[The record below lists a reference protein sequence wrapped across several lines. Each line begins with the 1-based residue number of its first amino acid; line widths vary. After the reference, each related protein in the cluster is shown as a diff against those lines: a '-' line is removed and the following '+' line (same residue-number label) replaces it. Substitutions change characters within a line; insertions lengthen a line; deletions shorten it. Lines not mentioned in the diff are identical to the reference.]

1 MEDLLASRAIDQMPV
16 ELMENLLVEELVA
29 SREALAP
36 FLKAAPARAKWM
48 LLRQM
53 LSSAM
58 CLQAHA
64 RTACV
69 GRNIGAV
76 IRHRASLKLAAAGAM
91 AAEAYLQSSAARNG
105 EPASDVVQQNPA
117 SDPASKA
124 NAGIPNAA
132 QPANVAISVSD
143 LHQKQTIS
151 GPPAASSTLR
161 VAGGS
166 RSPGLS
172 GAAVFRRHAVASS
185 QSPRKLPAANS
196 AYDMPSG
203 NRHRSRFAVESSP
216 LGRAAPAVS
225 VRQQQASPTAVMMQ
239 RARAARSN
247 MPVYS
252 PPPLSP
258 PTAESNILMTTA
270 AASFVSSDVA
280 LAESPNLAHNSQQPS
295 PSVIWVGAAGV
306 SSPSAVAA
314 PSPKTL
320 MVDPA
325 PAVAMSEMPEPS
337 GIASSWLQ
345 LRGQLEA
352 SIRAHEDSPFQD
364 DAELTQHAEA
374 VHSALEKEVALMQV
388 MSAVEQSLVTM
399 SCAVGDTIF
408 RDG

>member
-36 FLKAAPARAKWM
+36 FLKAAPARARWM

-105 EPASDVVQQNPA
+105 EPASDVVQQHPA
-117 SDPASKA
+117 SQAI
-124 NAGIPNAA
+124 AGIPNAA

-166 RSPGLS
+166 RSPSLS

-203 NRHRSRFAVESSP
+203 NRHRSRFALESSP
-216 LGRAAPAVS
+216 LGRAATAVS

-320 MVDPA
+320 MVDSA
-325 PAVAMSEMPEPS
+325 PAVAVSEMPEPS

-352 SIRAHEDSPFQD
+352 SIRAREDSPFQD

-388 MSAVEQSLVTM
+388 RSAVEQSLVTM